1 MMLDVMF
8 SLLLLLNF
16 FKCLVYVTFSLNVI
30 YSDERSLDSRWRW
43 SQSIVLLSAC
53 HQVTNQET
61 RSALG
66 GLSLPSTHSLLSAWT
81 GLLRRPLWSEGR
93 FLQSFLTWR
102 YLGWQSCDLLNK
114 HPLRPSTTRSSPHF
128 LCQLQSFRL
137 KAEVLLWSASAWSE
151 SPARLQSH
159 HHRQRRG
166 GGASVVIQ

>member
-43 SQSIVLLSAC
+43 SQSIV
-53 HQVTNQET
+53 TNQET

-81 GLLRRPLWSEGR
+81 RLLRRPLWSEGR
-93 FLQSFLTWR
+93 VHQSFLTWR

-114 HPLRPSTTRSSPHF
+114 HCLRPSTTRSSPHF
-128 LCQLQSFRL
+128 LCQLQPCRL
-137 KAEVLLWSASAWSE
+137 KAEVLLWSLSVWSE

-159 HHRQRRG
+159 RHRQRRG